1 MSYVCKVAVCLFI
14 SILSVSAPSLSAA
27 TITELLPASAPHG
40 ARAIVV
46 GSALDAGSIAVTFAA
61 AGGGTATAAIIS
73 RSPSAIEV
81 VVPANAVSGDVR
93 VSDVG
98 TLPFTLLSEAPFANV
113 TTLAASDQGHD
124 LFKNPS
130 GVAVIPSTGAVVIA
144 DRSHHQV
151 SLVAPN
157 GQITVL
163 AGGGKPGLVDGTGV
177 QAKFKEPSG
186 IAVDDTQKLIYVADS
201 GNNVIRRVTYD
212 GIVTTLAGSGRD
224 DDFKQPAGLAIDSA
238 GNVYVA
244 DTGNSRIRLISPQ
257 GAVMTLAGG
266 GHEGFADGAAAQ
278 ALFKQPGGIAV
289 DASGVIFVA
298 DTKNNVIRKIENGL
312 VSTIAGTGHG
322 GYADGNGT
330 LAEFKEPSG
339 ISVDDA
345 GTLYV
350 ADTKNNLIRRIVLTG
365 VVSTLAGIGKS
376 GWVDGD
382 PVVAQFNQPGGI
394 AFASAIYIADTGNDA
409 LRIIVPAL
417 HVAAVYPHAGPIA
430 GGNQVRILGT
440 GFLPGVTQVS
450 FGLTPAT
457 AVTSITPTELLVTV
471 PSGTAGVVELKVTT
485 PSASDTLAAS
495 YIYLPPPTI
504 ASLTPRKGKTTG
516 GELTTLLGTNFV
528 GGDTSV
534 SFAGTAAPSVLVL
547 TPSTATAT
555 TPAGSSGPADVTLS
569 TPGGTATLPLGFTF
583 FAPPTIVSFSPISG
597 RVGTSVTLAGT
608 NFDPEASGNRV
619 TFAGTLATVG
629 SATST
634 SIAVTVPN
642 GALSGPLSL
651 TTAGGTATTA
661 NAFTVVTYASI
672 AITPAQIQLNTTQS
686 KQLTLTGIVP
696 GGTSVDVTSQAV
708 WTSLNP
714 AIATVD
720 ANGLVQAIGAGATT
734 IRAVLAGLIAT
745 APVTVA
751 AVDAPP
757 PDPSTVATAVDS
769 TVITSFADATAFL
782 YSGPNAIQRN
792 VTPGAIASQRVAVI
806 RGKVVDKEGSGIV
819 GVRVAVV
826 GQPSLGYAVTRQ
838 DGSYDLAVNGGATWT
853 LLMSREGFLP
863 VRRQVVVPWQ
873 DYVAAPTIALLP
885 FDAHVTTIDL
895 SQATAQTARGSAMT
909 DADGTR
915 QATLVFAPST
925 TATMVL
931 PDGTT
936 RPLTTLSVRATEY
949 TVGAAGAMAMPADLP
964 PQSGYTYCVELS
976 VDEALA
982 AGATTVQFSKPVAFY
997 LENFLGFAVGS
1008 PVPTGYYDTVAG
1020 QWRAVANGRVV
1031 KIVGI
1036 TNGLADIDVNGDGT
1050 ADTPLAL
1057 ATLGMTDAERAQ
1069 LAASYS
1075 AGVSLWRVALDHF
1088 TTWDCNWPVG
1098 PPEDA
1103 SNPNQPFPGIDSTD
1117 ENSCTAAGS
1126 IIQCQNRTLGEEV
1139 PVAGTPFTLHYSSD
1153 RVLGRTA
1160 ARTLNISVSGIT
1172 VPSSLRRIDVLISIA
1187 GQLTELH
1194 FPPLPNQSYKF
1205 VWDGKDSYGRVL
1217 QGRQPFSL
1225 SIGYVYPL
1233 VYGGPQET
1241 QFGFARY
1248 GNALTNI
1255 PARREAILWQQQSGF
1270 LGAYDAAGLGGWTID
1285 VAHTFD
1291 RRTGVFYYG
1300 DGTTHSAQTAGLTV
1314 KTIVTGL
1321 FTAQSYLM
1329 QPAIAPDGS
1338 LYYTDFITRRV
1349 LKRTLS
1355 GALSVVAGGG
1365 SQPASVDGIPATSA
1379 SISSGAT
1386 ITVAP
1391 DGTLYIADFGNN
1403 RVRKVD
1409 ANGLI
1414 RTVAGNGS
1422 FGFLNDVPAL
1432 QAKVDRPT
1440 SVAVSKDGTLYIA
1453 DVSHIRMVGADGYIH
1468 TFAGTGNQ
1476 FDQQIDGDGMLATEL
1491 NLSSPQVAAGPD
1503 GTVYIVNDPWIL
1515 SVGADGRTHRVAGG
1529 VNPFVSGPQGG
1540 DSGDGG
1546 PARDAFISGPFS
1558 LQVAKDGTLFFI
1570 ANGRIRRIT
1579 PDGVIASIAGVPREP
1594 NGQVSPKWLK
1604 TDGNPATATNLDLG
1618 GFGIALSPTGDLY
1631 VADRGFYTGQSTTTG
1646 MIRTLQL
1653 PFGGLSNFT
1662 STYPSSDGVEV
1673 YDFDAAGR
1681 HTRTRDAITNA
1692 TLYTFTYDASGQLA
1706 SVKDRDDLVTTI
1718 ERDGVG
1724 NASAIVA
1731 PGGQR
1736 TNLSIGPD
1744 GYLRAITDPAGS
1756 TDAYTYYPGGLL
1768 STYTDPRSSITHFT
1782 FDTGGLLI
1790 KDTGPDGASTTLTSG
1805 PTPGDVSMVSTMGR
1819 TASFHLGRSADGSDD
1834 HATIDAAGLATSV
1847 SRGIDGTTTTATP
1860 DGVVETDSSGGD
1872 VRFGL
1877 AAPVEKTVTVTMPS
1891 GLSITASRA
1900 LSVSPAGATD
1910 PSMISALTHT
1920 SSTNGKVW
1928 TDAFTTATRTWL
1940 STSPAGRTRTTTL
1953 DAHNRIVAVTQPGL
1967 ASLAM
1972 TYDPTGQLTLVQSG
1986 ERAMSMTYDEHRR
1999 LASVTDALHN
2009 TTRFEYD
2016 LADELISKT
2025 MPDGRVIHFSYDGN
2039 GNVTSITP
2047 PMRPTHF
2054 FSFTSGNIA
2063 DAYTPPISEAT
2074 RYGYNADRQITLITR
2089 PDHTT
2094 LGFAYDT
2101 AGRLQNINTTAG
2113 AYTYSYDN
2121 GTGQI
2126 ARIGGPNGNTLMY
2139 TFDGPLLTSETW
2151 TGAVQGS
2158 INRSYDSDLRVASE
2172 NGTLFTYDA
2181 DGLVTAAGALTL
2193 QRDAQS
2199 GRIASSTIG
2208 NLLDSWG
2215 YNLFG
2220 EPITF
2225 TATYNDP
2232 SAGPATFLS
2241 NAYTR
2246 DAAGRITQNAETYF
2260 GTTSTL
2266 GYTYGDDKRLS
2277 TVTKEG
2283 AVIASYHYD
2292 ANGNRRSKTAAGTT
2306 IAATYDDEDHLLTY
2320 GGTSYSYSPNGALA
2334 QKTDATGTTTYTY
2347 DPFGNL
2353 QRVAL
2358 PGGRIIDYIIDAAGR
2373 RVGKAVNGV
2382 VVTRWLY
2389 LDQWRIGTE
2398 LDGTGV
2404 VTARF
2409 VWATRTNVPDYV
2421 MKAGSLYAVVS
2432 DHVGSPRAVVDTA
2445 TGLVVWN
2452 NAYDEFGKPAIADAG
2467 VIPFGFAG
2475 GLYDADTK
2483 LVHFGAREY
2492 DPETGRWT
2500 SKDPIGFGGGSA
2512 NVYGYASGD
2521 PVNFIDPSGLK
2532 LCWLWLPG
2540 AGWTLLDER
2549 FAPVVEDFF
2558 ETANELGVQD
2568 LARTPGRT
2576 GFRSTKQQQD
2586 LRRNRKAT
2594 GATTP
2599 AEVSLHEAGFAIDVN
2614 YRNRSAAEQKAIRD
2628 AAAAAGLGWGGNFPR
2643 KDDVHFFMDPWKG
2656 NKKKRKKAVDAA
2668 QRDYQSGLTCDK
2680 CN

>member
-1 MSYVCKVAVCLFI
+1 MSP
-14 SILSVSAPSLSAA
+14 ILA
-27 TITELLPASAPHG
+27 
-40 ARAIVV
+40 
-46 GSALDAGSIAVTFAA
+46 
-61 AGGGTATAAIIS
+61 
-73 RSPSAIEV
+73 
-81 VVPANAVSGDVR
+81 
-93 VSDVG
+93 
-98 TLPFTLLSEAPFANV
+98 
-113 TTLAASDQGHD
+113 
-124 LFKNPS
+124 
-130 GVAVIPSTGAVVIA
+130 
-144 DRSHHQV
+144 
-151 SLVAPN
+151 
-157 GQITVL
+157 
-163 AGGGKPGLVDGTGV
+163 
-177 QAKFKEPSG
+177 
-186 IAVDDTQKLIYVADS
+186 
-201 GNNVIRRVTYD
+201 
-212 GIVTTLAGSGRD
+212 
-224 DDFKQPAGLAIDSA
+224 
-238 GNVYVA
+238 
-244 DTGNSRIRLISPQ
+244 NSRIRIISPQ
-257 GAVMTLAGG
+257 GAVTTIAGG
-266 GHEGFADGAAAQ
+266 THEGFADGTASQ
-278 ALFKQPGGIAV
+278 ALFKQPEGVAV
-289 DASGVIFVA
+289 DALGAIFVS
-298 DTKNNVIRKIENGL
+298 DTKNNAIRRIQNGI
-312 VSTIAGTGHG
+312 VSTLAGTGHG

-345 GTLYV
+345 DTLYV
-350 ADTKNNLIRRIVLTG
+350 VDTKNNLVRRVALTG
-365 VVSTLAGIGKS
+365 VVSTIAGTGKS
-376 GWVDGD
+376 GLADGD
-382 PVVAQFNQPGGI
+382 PAVAQFNQPSGI
-394 AFASAIYIADTGNDA
+394 AFASEIYVADTGNDA
-409 LRIIVPAL
+409 LRLIVPAL
-417 HVAAVYPHAGPIA
+417 HVAAVYPNAGPIA
-430 GGNQVRILGT
+430 GGNQVRVLGT

-450 FGLTPAT
+450 FGSTPAT
-457 AVTSITPTELLVTV
+457 SVTFITPTELLVTI
-471 PSGTAGVVELKVTT
+471 PAGTAGVVDVKVMT
-485 PSASDTLAAS
+485 PAASDTLATS
-495 YIYLPPPTI
+495 YTYLPPPTI
-504 ASLTPRKGKTTG
+504 ASITPRKGKTAG
-516 GELTTLLGTNFV
+516 GESTTLLGTNFV

-534 SFAGTAAPSVLVL
+534 SFAGTSAPSVLVL

-555 TPAGSSGPADVTLS
+555 TPVASSGPADVTLS

-583 FAPPTIVSFSPISG
+583 FAQPSIVSFSPTSG

-608 NFDPEASGNRV
+608 NFDTDVSGNRV

-629 SATST
+629 TATATSM
-634 SIAVTVPN
+634 AVTVPN

-651 TTAGGTATTA
+651 TTAGGTVTTA

-672 AITPAQIQLNTTQS
+672 AITPAQIQLNTAES
-686 KQLTLTGIVP
+686 KQLALTGILP
-696 GGTSVDVTSQAV
+696 GGTNVDVTSQAA

-714 AIATVD
+714 AVATVD
-720 ANGLVQAIGAGATT
+720 ANGLVRAVGIGSTT
-734 IRAVLAGLIAT
+734 LRAVLAGLIAT
-745 APVTVA
+745 APVTVF
-751 AVDAPP
+751 AVDVPP
-757 PDPSTVATAVDS
+757 PDPSTVATTVDS

-782 YSGPNAIQRN
+782 YDGPNAIQRN

-806 RGKVVDKEGSGIV
+806 RGKVVDKDGLGIV
-819 GVRVAVV
+819 GVRVAVL

-853 LLMSREGFLP
+853 LVTSREGFLP

-885 FDAHVTTIDL
+885 FDAHLTTIDL
-895 SQATAQTARGSAMT
+895 SLATAQTARGSAMT

-936 RPLTTLSVRATEY
+936 RALTTLSVRATEY
-949 TVGAAGAMAMPADLP
+949 TVGTAGAMAMPADLP

-1031 KIVGI
+1031 KIVSI
-1036 TNGLADIDVNGDGT
+1036 TNGLADIDGDGDGA

-1057 ATLGMTDAERAQ
+1057 GTLGITDAERAQ
-1069 LAASYS
+1069 LGATYT

-1103 SNPNQPFPGIDSTD
+1103 SNPNQPIPGIDATD
-1117 ENSCTAAGS
+1117 EDSCTAAGS
-1126 IIQCQNRTLGEEV
+1126 IIQCQNQTLGEEV

-1153 RVLGRTA
+1153 RALGRTA
-1160 ARTLNISVSGIT
+1160 ARTLNISVSGTT
-1172 VPSSLRRIDVLISIA
+1172 VPSSLRRIDVLVSIA

-1194 FPPLPNQSYKF
+1194 FPALPNQSYKF
-1205 VWDGKDSYGRVL
+1205 VWDGKDAYGRVL

-1255 PARREAILWQQQSGF
+1255 PARREAVLWQQQSGF

-1285 VAHTFD
+1285 VAHMFD

-1321 FTAQSYLM
+1321 FTGQSYVM

-1379 SISSGAT
+1379 SISSSAT
-1386 ITVAP
+1386 VTVAP
-1391 DGTLYIADFGNN
+1391 DGTLYIADHANN
-1403 RVRKVD
+1403 RVRKID

-1432 QAKVDRPT
+1432 QAQVDRP
-1440 SVAVSKDGTLYIA
+1440 VNIAVGKDGTLYIA
-1453 DVSHIRMVGADGYIH
+1453 DDTHIRMVGADGYIH
-1468 TFAGTGNQ
+1468 TFAGTGNT
-1476 FDQQIDGDGMLATEL
+1476 FQQLVDADGMLPTDL
-1491 NLSSPQVAAGPD
+1491 NMYQPQVAVGPD
-1503 GTVYIVNDPWIL
+1503 GNVYILTATWIL
-1515 SVGADGRTHRVAGG
+1515 RVGPDGRMHRVVGG
-1529 VNPFVSGPQGG
+1529 VNPYYGGPLGG

-1546 PARDAFISGPFS
+1546 PARDALISSPFS
-1558 LQVAKDGTLFFI
+1558 LQIAKDGTLFFI

-1579 PDGVIASIAGVPREP
+1579 PDGIITSIAGVPREP
-1594 NGQVSPKWLK
+1594 NGQVSTKWLK

-1662 STYPSSDGVEV
+1662 STYPSSDGAEV

-1736 TNLSIGPD
+1736 TNLIIGAD

-1756 TDAYTYYPGGLL
+1756 TDAYTYSPGGLL
-1768 STYTDPRSSITHFT
+1768 ATYTDPRSNIHHFT
-1782 FDTGGLLI
+1782 FDTDGLLI
-1790 KDTGPDGASTTLTSG
+1790 KDSGPDGASTTLSSG
-1805 PTPGDVSMVSTMGR
+1805 PTSGDVSMVSTMGR
-1819 TASFHLGRSADGSDD
+1819 TASFHLSRSADGSDD
-1834 HATIDAAGLATSV
+1834 HTTIDAAGLATSV
-1847 SRGIDGTTTTATP
+1847 SRGIDGTTTTTTP

-1877 AAPVEKTVTVTMPS
+1877 AAPVEKTVTVAMPS

-1910 PSMISALTHT
+1910 PSTISALTHT

-1953 DAHNRIVAVTQPGL
+1953 NAQNRVVAVTQPGL
-1967 ASLAM
+1967 ASFAM
-1972 TYDPTGQLTLVQSG
+1972 TYDSTGQLTLVQSAD
-1986 ERAMSMTYDEHRR
+1986 RAMSMTYDSNRR
-1999 LASVTDALHN
+1999 LASVTDALQN
-2009 TTRFEYD
+2009 TTRFTYD

-2025 MPDGRVIHFSYDGN
+2025 MPDGRVIRFSYDGN
-2039 GNVTSITP
+2039 GNITSITP
-2047 PMRPTHF
+2047 PARPSHF
-2054 FSFTSGNIA
+2054 FSFTSGNIP

-2094 LGFAYDT
+2094 LSFAYDT
-2101 AGRLQNINTTAG
+2101 SGRLQNINTATG
-2113 AYTYSYDN
+2113 RHTYSYDN

-2126 ARIGGPNGNTLMY
+2126 ASIGGPTGNTLMY

-2158 INRSYDSDLRVASE
+2158 ISRTYDSDLRVASE
-2172 NGTLFTYDA
+2172 NGILFTYDA
-2181 DGLVTAAGALTL
+2181 DGLLTGADALTL
-2193 QRDAQS
+2193 QREPQS
-2199 GRIASSTIG
+2199 VRLSSSTVG
-2208 NLLDSWG
+2208 NLRDSWT

-2220 EPITF
+2220 EPSTF
-2225 TATYNDP
+2225 TVAYNDP
-2232 SAGPATFLS
+2232 STGPSAFLS
-2241 NAYTR
+2241 NSYTR
-2246 DAAGRITQNAETYF
+2246 DAAGRITQNDETYF
-2260 GTTSTL
+2260 GTTSSL
-2266 GYTYGDDKRLS
+2266 GYTYSDARKLS
-2277 TVTKEG
+2277 AVIKEG
-2283 AVIASYHYD
+2283 TVVAAYTYD
-2292 ANGNRRSKTAAGTT
+2292 SNGNRLSKTAAGTT
-2306 IAATYDDEDHLLTY
+2306 IAATYDNEDHLLTY
-2320 GGTSYSYSPNGALA
+2320 GSVSYTYSRNGELA
-2334 QKTDATGTTTYTY
+2334 QKTDATGTTTYAY

-2353 QRVAL
+2353 QRVSL
-2358 PGGRIIDYIIDAAGR
+2358 PGGRVIDYTIDPAGR
-2373 RVGKAVNGV
+2373 RVAKAVNGV
-2382 VVTRWLY
+2382 IVSRWLY
-2389 LDQWRIGTE
+2389 LDQWRIGAE
-2398 LDGTGV
+2398 LDATGAV
-2404 VTARF
+2404 SARF
-2409 VWATRTNVPDYV
+2409 VWATRTNVPDLV
-2421 MKAGSLYAVVS
+2421 LKAGSTFRIVS
-2432 DHVGSPRAVVDTA
+2432 DHIGSPRAVINTA

-2452 NAYDEFGKPAIADAG
+2452 NAYDEFGRPAITDAG
-2467 VIPFGFAG
+2467 FVPFGFAG

-2492 DPETGRWT
+2492 DPETARWT
-2500 SKDPIGFGGGSA
+2500 SKDPIGFGGGST
-2512 NVYGYASGD
+2512 NIYNYASGD
-2521 PVNFIDPSGLK
+2521 PINFIDSTGLK
-2532 LCWLWLPG
+2532 LCWIWLPG
-2540 AGWTLLDER
+2540 QGWTLLDER
-2549 FAPVVEDFF
+2549 FAPVVDDFF

-2568 LARTPGRT
+2568 LARTAPRG
-2576 GFRSTKQQQD
+2576 GFRTAKDQED
-2586 LRRNRKAT
+2586 LRRNPKGT

-2599 AEVSLHEAGFAIDVN
+2599 AKVSLHEAGFAIDVN
-2614 YRNRSAAEQKAIRD
+2614 YRHRSAAEQKAIRD
-2628 AAAAAGLGWGGNFPR
+2628 AAAAVGLGWGGNFPK
-2643 KDDVHFFMDPWKG
+2643 KDDVHFFMDPFKG
-2656 NKKKRKKAVDAA
+2656 NKKKRRKAVDEA
-2668 QRDYQSGLTCDK
+2668 QREYQTGLSCDK